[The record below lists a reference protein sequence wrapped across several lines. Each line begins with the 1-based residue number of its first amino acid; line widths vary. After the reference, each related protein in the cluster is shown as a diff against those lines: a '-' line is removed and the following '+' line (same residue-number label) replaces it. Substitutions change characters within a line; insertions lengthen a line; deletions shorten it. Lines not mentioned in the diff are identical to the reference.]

1 MSMEID
7 ERKNDSVVEFPLSE
21 IGKSESGNNI
31 SRKSPAKKLY
41 FRKLLIAEI
50 ETTKRFISV

>member
-21 IGKSESGNNI
+21 IGRSESGNNI
-31 SRKSPAKKLY
+31 SRKYTGRKLY

>member
-31 SRKSPAKKLY
+31 SRKSPGEKLY

>member
-21 IGKSESGNNI
+21 IGRSESGNNI
-31 SRKSPAKKLY
+31 SRKYTGEKIVFPQITNSRNRNY
-41 FRKLLIAEI
+41 
-50 ETTKRFISV
+50 

>member
-1 MSMEID
+1 MEID

-21 IGKSESGNNI
+21 IGRSESGSNI
-31 SRKSPAKKLY
+31 SRKNTGRKLY